1 MKNPKKEHK
10 SKVREARKKRGW
22 TQEYLA
28 QITGTSTVYINN
40 LENGKYKNPGI
51 QNCKE
56 VAYALGLKI
65 EDI

>member
-1 MKNPKKEHK
+1 MRNPKKECK

-28 QITGTSTVYINN
+28 QITGVSTVYINN
-40 LENGKYKNPGI
+40 LEKGKYKNPGI